1 MMIEAVLDPD
11 VPKDGKRK
19 AQRML
24 DEFIKVVKDK
34 GHTDIEK
41 VLFRGVIDEF
51 TISKAQEM
59 GRDITTE
66 EFMQALNNAGFNIS
80 GVTKMDG

>member
-1 MMIEAVLDPD
+1 MTIEAVLDPD

-19 AQRML
+19 AQRVL
-24 DEFIKVVKDK
+24 DEFIKVAKGK

-59 GRDITTE
+59 GEDITTQ
-66 EFMQALNNAGFNIS
+66 EFMQALNNAGFDIS
-80 GVTKMDG
+80 GITKMEE